1 MTVKRILCAAR
12 LRRIPAQFSWV
23 DPRLV
28 FDGHLGRLDTHA
40 AALYLLL
47 VAVADAQGLS
57 YWGDARVT
65 QLLHTTRARLARSRE
80 QLVGAGLLAYDSPLY
95 QVLALD
101 NTSTGSPPPSPSPS
115 PSPSPPTPTPTPTS
129 TPTSTPAVQP
139 AGGIDRADV
148 LQRLAELRAR
158 LTAPR

>member
-28 FDGHLGRLDTHA
+28 FDGHLGRLDTYA
-40 AALYLLL
+40 VALYLLL

-57 YWGDARVT
+57 YWGDTRVT
-65 QLLHTTRARLARSRE
+65 QLLHTTRARLARSRA
-80 QLVGAGLLAYDSPLY
+80 QLVGAGLLAYESPLY
-95 QVLALD
+95 QVLALE
-101 NTSTGSPPPSPSPS
+101 TPTASPPPSPSPS
-115 PSPSPPTPTPTPTS
+115 TTPLTTTTLPPTPTGS
-129 TPTSTPAVQP
+129 
-139 AGGIDRADV
+139 IDRTEV
-148 LQRLAELRAR
+148 LQRLAQVRAR